1 MVLAIMGTTGNNM
14 AGLDSVTQTTETV
27 EETEP
32 STATPVAKP
41 VAAKGKYAVPTP
53 TGTIGMAP
61 GILEN
66 MQKMLEEKEARRTSM
81 AEGLADVAAWFPG
94 YKGNT
99 QESLAKRAKTRDEAA
114 ADVFQMRNQIAQ
126 YKAAQDAQANFEAR
140 RAKELGLGGG
150 AQGTAGAAAT
160 PGAVGTPGLYD
171 MPAPIRQALTNAK
184 TEEEYKKIYNQWAQ
198 EVGKSQLS
206 PERSKLYDV
215 TINGKT
221 YQKPL
226 WWIEQNP
233 GLFSEEGATTNAP
246 VAAPA
251 APKAVG
257 AETPAAPKAAGAE
270 APLSVRNNNPGNLV
284 DEKGQFR
291 KFATPEEGEKALE
304 EDLRG
309 KLQGQSP
316 AYKAKFGEQPIT
328 PSRLAETWAPSDAI
342 GNSPASTTAYG
353 KHIASRL
360 GIKETDP
367 IPNTPEALKVVKQA
381 ITDFEAGTG
390 SGAVTPKAPVI
401 AKAPLRAT
409 SKEDAAAEG
418 KLLETEAA
426 ERGKSYGGTAADV
439 EKNRANYGTNVVRAE
454 KIYTLADQNPNMLG
468 VFVKP
473 GVIAMTGT
481 GLKEGIK
488 VGPHGQLALPAIEE
502 MTAQMTKGATGPSLQ
517 ARRDLA
523 QTLHEVELD
532 LSKLLKGQG
541 TVSDAERRILSGIAG
556 SVSDP
561 ADLLKKKA
569 LVLKLHAEYDKDLGD
584 AFRKS
589 NMPYSQFV
597 KSDAYMNVVDNH
609 SKRLMQNFKNEY
621 LGGKDIPV
629 DEAQIA
635 KQTAPAM
642 RKSERKTLVDRWA
655 K

>member
-1 MVLAIMGTTGNNM
+1 M
-14 AGLDSVTQTTETV
+14 AGLDSITQTTETV
-27 EETEP
+27 EETQPIE
-32 STATPVAKP
+32 ATPVAKP
-41 VAAKGKYAVPTP
+41 VATKGKYAVPTP

-66 MQKMLEEKEARRTSM
+66 MQKMLEEKEARRTSI
-81 AEGLADVAAWFPG
+81 AEGIADVAAWFPG

-150 AQGTAGAAAT
+150 APGAAGT
-160 PGAVGTPGLYD
+160 PGAAGVPGLYD
-171 MPAPIRQALTNAK
+171 MPAPIRQALANAK
-184 TEEEYKKIYNQWAQ
+184 TEDEYKKIYNTWAQ

-246 VAAPA
+246 TTTAAPA
-251 APKAVG
+251 TTKAP
-257 AETPAAPKAAGAE
+257 GAE

-291 KFATPEEGEKALE
+291 KFATPQEGEKALE

-316 AYKAKFGEQPIT
+316 AYKAKFGEQPVT
-328 PSRLAETWAPSDAI
+328 PARLAETWAPADAI
-342 GNSPASTTAYG
+342 GNSTASTTAYG

-360 GIKETDP
+360 GIKETDT
-367 IPNTPEALKVVKQA
+367 IPNTPEALKAVKQA
-381 ITDFEAGTG
+381 ITEFEAGTG

-401 AKAPLRAT
+401 AKAPLKGT
-409 SKEDAAAEG
+409 SKEDAAAEA
-418 KLLETEAA
+418 KLLETEAG
-426 ERGKSYGGTAADV
+426 ERGKAYGTTAADV
-439 EKNRANYGTNVVRAE
+439 ERNRANYGTNVVRAE

-473 GVIAMTGT
+473 GFIAMSGT

-502 MTAQMTKGATGPSLQ
+502 MTAQMTKGATGATLQ

-569 LVLKLHAEYDKDLGD
+569 LVLKLHAEYDRDLGD

-589 NMPYSQFV
+589 NMPYSQFI

-609 SKRLMQNFKNEY
+609 TKKLMQNFKNEY

-635 KQTAPAM
+635 KQTAPAV
-642 RKSERKTLVDRWA
+642 RKSERKTLVDRWT